1 MINKPMDP
9 NFFNIDLLILNRS
22 NTGYM
27 LEVKSPIIFESSS
40 NIFKK
45 DGLFSNEIFGDVGS
59 KDRMERCGYIDLKIP
74 VMHPLIY
81 KTAI

>member
-27 LEVKSPIIFESSS
+27 LEVKSPIIFHV
-40 NIFKK
+40 
-45 DGLFSNEIFGDVGS
+45 GL
-59 KDRMERCGYIDLKIP
+59 
-74 VMHPLIY
+74 
-81 KTAI
+81 